1 MPKKQAWLVAI
12 LMLASAF
19 IGAAASNGLPFV
31 SQAQQRTAG
40 VARPGPRRY
49 EYHFYIAPGP
59 KDLTDQTNKLAD
71 EDWEL
76 TQVVTDERL
85 VTRYIGFY
93 RREKR

>member
-1 MPKKQAWLVAI
+1 MPKKQVWLVAT
-12 LMLASAF
+12 LMLASALL
-19 IGAAASNGLPFV
+19 GAAASNGLSFT

-40 VARPGPRRY
+40 AARTGPRRY

-59 KDLTDQTNKLAD
+59 KELTDQNNKLAD
-71 EDWEL
+71 DGWEL
-76 TQVVTDERL
+76 TQVITDERV